1 MQGRTNNA
9 KVPPM
14 PNIAS
19 VLKIEITRLARKE
32 ARAATQTL
40 KSTVLANRA
49 EIAALKRR
57 ADNLERELKQV
68 RKSTTQVP
76 RRPVANETQDKQFR
90 FSAKR
95 LASHR
100 RRLGL
105 SANDLGL
112 LLSTSGQSIYN
123 WEAGTTRPRANHF
136 AGIAAIRR
144 MTKKDAAALLASLR
158 DR

>member
-1 MQGRTNNA
+1 
-9 KVPPM
+9 M

-32 ARAATQTL
+32 VRAATQTL
-40 KSTVLANRA
+40 KSTVLAYRS

-57 ADNLERELKQV
+57 ADSLERELKRV
-68 RKSTTQVP
+68 RKATTQVS

-95 LASHR
+95 FASHR

-123 WEAGTTRPRANHF
+123 WEAGTTRPRSNHF

-144 MTKKDAAALLASLR
+144 MTKKDAAALLAPLR